1 MDKTMN
7 VSTSENKMGIAP
19 VNKLLWQMSF
29 PMMIS
34 MLVQACYNIVDS
46 IFVARISTDAMNAIS
61 VAFPIQNLLIAFA
74 VGTGVGINAVLSR
87 KLGERDQESVDKA
100 AMNGIFINF
109 ASYLVFAILSFFVP
123 QFFFAKQ
130 TTDPIIQNY
139 GVTYLRIVVGMSFG
153 LFGSIT
159 FERLLQ
165 STGKT
170 TLSMVSQ
177 LTGTVFNLILDPIMI
192 FGYFGCPAMGIAGAA
207 WATVIG
213 QIAAFIVS
221 IILNL
226 KYNKEIHFDIRKLL
240 PDPKIIKMIYA
251 VGIPSIILGSVGSV
265 MVYFLNIILGRF
277 TKDAQTVFGIY
288 FKLQSFIFMPVF
300 GLNNGAVPII
310 AYNFGARRKK
320 RMTDTIKI
328 GCIGA
333 ALIMLFGTLI
343 FEFFPHLLL
352 TFFDATPEIYRIGE
366 IALRIIAIHF
376 PLAAICIMLGCVL
389 QALGKGVQ
397 SMLVSFVRQLIVL
410 LPVAWLLSLSGNLN
424 VVWWAFPIAEF
435 ASLMF
440 TLFFYK
446 KIYDK
451 TIKHIEA

>member
-7 VSTSENKMGIAP
+7 VSTSENKMGVMP

-87 KLGERDQESVDKA
+87 KLGEKDQDSVDKA
-100 AMNGIFINF
+100 AMNGIFITI
-109 ASYLVFAILSFFVP
+109 AAYLVFAVLSFFVP
-123 QFFFAKQ
+123 QIFFEKQ

-213 QIAAFIVS
+213 QIAALVVS

-226 KYNKEIHFDIRKLL
+226 KCNKEIHFDLRKLL
-240 PDPKIIKMIYA
+240 PDPKIIKMIFA

-310 AYNFGARRKK
+310 AYNYGARKKK
-320 RMTDTIKI
+320 RMTDTIKT

-333 ALIMLFGTLI
+333 ASIMVFGVLV

-352 TFFDATPEIYRIGE
+352 SFFDATPEIYRIGE

>member
-7 VSTSENKMGIAP
+7 VSTSENKMGIMP

-46 IFVARISTDAMNAIS
+46 IFVARMSTDAMNAIS

-87 KLGERDQESVDKA
+87 KLGEKDQESVDKA
-100 AMNGIFINF
+100 AMNGIFITIVT
-109 ASYLVFAILSFFVP
+109 YLVFAALSLFVP
-123 QFFFAKQ
+123 QIFFEKQ

-213 QIAAFIVS
+213 QIAALVVS

-226 KYNKEIHFDIRKLL
+226 KCNKEIHFDLRKLL
-240 PDPKIIKMIYA
+240 PDPKIIKMIFA

-265 MVYFLNIILGRF
+265 MVYFLNII
-277 TKDAQTVFGIY
+277 
-288 FKLQSFIFMPVF
+288 P
-300 GLNNGAVPII
+300 
-310 AYNFGARRKK
+310 
-320 RMTDTIKI
+320 
-328 GCIGA
+328 A
-333 ALIMLFGTLI
+333 A
-343 FEFFPHLLL
+343 
-352 TFFDATPEIYRIGE
+352 
-366 IALRIIAIHF
+366 
-376 PLAAICIMLGCVL
+376 
-389 QALGKGVQ
+389 
-397 SMLVSFVRQLIVL
+397 
-410 LPVAWLLSLSGNLN
+410 
-424 VVWWAFPIAEF
+424 
-435 ASLMF
+435 
-440 TLFFYK
+440 
-446 KIYDK
+446 
-451 TIKHIEA
+451 

>member
-7 VSTSENKMGIAP
+7 VSTSENKMGIMP

-61 VAFPIQNLLIAFA
+61 VAFPVQNLLIAFA

-87 KLGERDQESVDKA
+87 KLGEKDQDSVDKA
-100 AMNGIFINF
+100 AMNGIFITI
-109 ASYLVFAILSFFVP
+109 AAYLVFAALSFFVP
-123 QFFFAKQ
+123 QIFFEKQ
-130 TTDPIIQNY
+130 TTDLIIQNY

-213 QIAAFIVS
+213 QIAALVVS

-226 KYNKEIHFDIRKLL
+226 KCNKEIHFDLRKLL
-240 PDPKIIKMIYA
+240 PDPKIIKMIFA

-310 AYNFGARRKK
+310 AYNYGARKKK
-320 RMTDTIKI
+320 RMTDTIKT

-333 ALIMLFGTLI
+333 ASIMVFGVLV

-352 TFFDATPEIYRIGE
+352 SFFDATPEIYRIGE

>member
-87 KLGERDQESVDKA
+87 KLGEKDQESVDKA

-352 TFFDATPEIYRIGE
+352 SFFDATPEIYRIGE

-451 TIKHIEA
+451 TIKHIED

>member
-29 PMMIS
+29 PMMVS

-87 KLGERDQESVDKA
+87 KLGEKDQESVDKA

>member
-7 VSTSENKMGIAP
+7 VSTSENKMGIMP

-46 IFVARISTDAMNAIS
+46 IFVARMSTDAMNAIS

-74 VGTGVGINAVLSR
+74 VGTGVGIKAVLSR
-87 KLGERDQESVDKA
+87 KLGEKDQASVDKA
-100 AMNGIFINF
+100 AMNGIFITIVT
-109 ASYLVFAILSFFVP
+109 YLVFAALSLFVP
-123 QFFFAKQ
+123 QIFFEKQ

-213 QIAAFIVS
+213 QIAALVVS

-226 KYNKEIHFDIRKLL
+226 KCNKEIHFDLRKLL
-240 PDPKIIKMIYA
+240 PDPKIIKMIFA

-310 AYNFGARRKK
+310 AYNYGARKKK
-320 RMTDTIKI
+320 RMTDTIKT

-333 ALIMLFGTLI
+333 ASIMVFGILI

-352 TFFDATPEIYRIGE
+352 SFFDATPEIYRIGE

>member
-7 VSTSENKMGIAP
+7 VSTSENKMGIMP

-46 IFVARISTDAMNAIS
+46 IFVARMSTDAMNAIS

-87 KLGERDQESVDKA
+87 KLGEKDQASVDKA
-100 AMNGIFINF
+100 AMNGIFITIVT
-109 ASYLVFAILSFFVP
+109 YLVFAALSLFVP
-123 QFFFAKQ
+123 QIFFEKQ
-130 TTDPIIQNY
+130 TTDPVIQNY
-139 GVTYLRIVVGMSFG
+139 GITYLRICVGMSFG

-213 QIAAFIVS
+213 QIAALVVS

-226 KYNKEIHFDIRKLL
+226 KCNKEIHFDLRKLL
-240 PDPKIIKMIYA
+240 PDPKIIKMIFA

-310 AYNFGARRKK
+310 AYNYGARKKK
-320 RMTDTIKI
+320 RMTDTIKT

-333 ALIMLFGTLI
+333 ASIMVFGILI

-352 TFFDATPEIYRIGE
+352 SFFDATPEIYRIGE

-446 KIYDK
+446 EIYDK

>member
-7 VSTSENKMGIAP
+7 VSTSENKMGIMP

-74 VGTGVGINAVLSR
+74 VGAGVGINAVLSR
-87 KLGERDQESVDKA
+87 KLGEKDQESVDKA
-100 AMNGIFINF
+100 AMNGIFITI
-109 ASYLVFAILSFFVP
+109 AAYLVFAVLSFFVP
-123 QFFFAKQ
+123 QIFFEKQ

-213 QIAAFIVS
+213 QIAALVVS

-226 KYNKEIHFDIRKLL
+226 KCNKEIHFDLRKLL

-352 TFFDATPEIYRIGE
+352 SFFDATPEIYRIGE